1 MAKRLTFKTINEIK
15 KLRSQGWSLPELAK
29 KFKIGHGTA
38 WRHIQGV
45 EILPEYKNIWLY
57 KKKGSIK
64 RKLEAEKEASK
75 KATKTIKNLSKKE
88 KELVLTC
95 LYWGEGGKAD
105 FNLTNTDPNLIRIFI
120 KGLQELYNVPLSK
133 IKVNLRL
140 YEDLDKESC
149 INYWSTFA
157 GIPKKNILNINVLQG
172 KKAGKLK
179 YGMCRVRIEKGGNML
194 KYLSALRKR
203 ITQVF

>member
-1 MAKRLTFKTINEIK
+1 MAKHLTPKTINKIK
-15 KLRSQGWSLPELAK
+15 KLRSQGWSLPELVK
-29 KFKIGHGTA
+29 KLEIGYGTA

-45 EILPEYKNIWLY
+45 EILPEYKSVWLY
-57 KKKGSIK
+57 KKKSSLK
-64 RKLEAEKEASK
+64 RKLEAEKEANDR
-75 KATKTIKNLSKKE
+75 AIKTIKNLSKKE
-88 KELVLTC
+88 KELVLAC
-95 LYWGEGGKAD
+95 LYWGEGGKTD

-120 KGLQELYNVPLSK
+120 KGLQELYNIPLSK

-149 INYWSTFA
+149 VNYWSTFV
-157 GIPKKNILNINVLQG
+157 GIPKKNILNINILPG
-172 KKAGKLK
+172 KKAGRLK

-203 ITQVF
+203 TAEVF